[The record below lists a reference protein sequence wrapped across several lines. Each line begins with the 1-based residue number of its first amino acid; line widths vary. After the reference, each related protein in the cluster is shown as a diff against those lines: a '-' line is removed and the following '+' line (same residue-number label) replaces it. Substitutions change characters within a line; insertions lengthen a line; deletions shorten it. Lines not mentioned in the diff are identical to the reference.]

1 MNKDIPKNQNG
12 VERLKQ
18 IRQNGVSIMICDFS
32 NCSRDEG
39 VEILKLLVTNI
50 TNEAPASV
58 RLLIDTTQSPHDASQ
73 ANQWK
78 RHLELFDSRLKKSA
92 IVGLG
97 PLNRIALA
105 GLRMYAR
112 LMGHE
117 KSASQ
122 VQVFDGRE
130 AALEYLASEK

>member
-1 MNKDIPKNQNG
+1 MNKEALKNQNG
-12 VERLKQ
+12 VERIRQL
-18 IRQNGVSIMICDFS
+18 RQNGVSILICDFS

-39 VEILKLLVTNI
+39 VELLKQLVTSI
-50 TNEAPASV
+50 TNEAPGSV
-58 RLLIDTTQSPHDASQ
+58 RLLIDATQSTHDSSQ
-73 ANQWK
+73 ANEWK

-117 KSASQ
+117 KATSQ
-122 VQVFDGRE
+122 VQIFEGRE
-130 AALEYLASEK
+130 AALEYLAAEK